1 MITLRRA
8 VDRGHADHG
17 WLRSHH
23 SFSFAEYMDPAHMGF
38 GNLRVLNDDTV
49 APGTG
54 FGTHGHRDMEIL
66 TLVLEGEL
74 RHQDS
79 MGNGSVI
86 RRGRVQRMSAGT
98 GMLHSE
104 VNASADKPVH
114 LIQIWILP
122 DEERLTPEYEERE
135 IDPEE
140 TRGKLRLIAS
150 RDGRDGSLKVHQD
163 ASLWLSTLTK
173 GEAVSHG
180 LAPGRH
186 AWLQVARGTIAL
198 NGQVLET
205 GDGAAVSD
213 ELALTIEA
221 NDDSEVLL
229 FDLA

>member
-1 MITLRRA
+1 MIRVRPSA
-8 VDRGHADHG
+8 ARGHFDHG
-17 WLRSHH
+17 WLDTYHT
-23 SFSFAEYMDPAHMGF
+23 FSFGDYFDREHMGF
-38 GNLRVLNDDTV
+38 RSLRVLNEDRV
-49 APGTG
+49 APGAG
-54 FGTHGHRDMEIL
+54 FGKHGHRDMEIL

-98 GMLHSE
+98 GVLHSE

-163 ASLWLSTLTK
+163 TSLWLTTLKK
-173 GEAVSHG
+173 GEAISHG

>member
-1 MITLRRA
+1 MLTVRKSA
-8 VDRGHADHG
+8 DRGTADLG
-17 WLRSHH
+17 WLYSRH
-23 SFSFAEYMDPAHMGF
+23 SFSYADYYDAQHMGF
-38 GNLRVLNDDTV
+38 GPLRVINEDRV
-49 APGTG
+49 RPGQG

-98 GMLHSE
+98 GVLHSE

-163 ASLWLSTLTK
+163 TSLWLTTLRK
-173 GEAVSHG
+173 GEAISHG

-198 NGQVLET
+198 NGQDLET